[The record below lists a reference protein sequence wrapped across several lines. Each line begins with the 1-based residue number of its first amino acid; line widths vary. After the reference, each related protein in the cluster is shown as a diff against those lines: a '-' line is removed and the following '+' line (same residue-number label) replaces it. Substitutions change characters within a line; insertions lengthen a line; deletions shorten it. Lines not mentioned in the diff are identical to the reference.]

1 MNANS
6 APPLRTRD
14 GLFTAGFVL
23 LISAVAFAAT
33 AHNCSTTDGSFTVT
47 DSAARPSLYCRA
59 TDLYPPAFDTAH
71 GIAVCALLF
80 VGPLATV
87 LVATAVCARRRRPLP
102 GRLLVAALIASGL
115 TFVLSFFADV
125 GFKPYA

>member
-23 LISAVAFAAT
+23 LVSAAAFAAT
-33 AHNCSTTDGSFTVT
+33 AHNCSTSDGSFTVT
-47 DSAARPSLYCRA
+47 DSAARPSVYCRA
-59 TDLYPPAFDTAH
+59 TDLYPPALDTAH
-71 GIAVCALLF
+71 GIALTVLLF
-80 VGPLATV
+80 AGPLATV
-87 LVATAVCARRRRPLP
+87 LVTTAVCARRRRPLP

-115 TFVLSFFADV
+115 TLVLSLIADV
-125 GFKPYA
+125 GFEPYA